1 MIFFKD
7 TNIDKLTLSFDDQRE
22 KDYQAYYFKASLK
35 IFRVAFLCVCLLYGL
50 FGLLDS
56 EIAHE
61 NIKLFYT
68 IRYGIVIPLFLTVF
82 ALSFSKN
89 FEKYWQLLLFISFI
103 IGGGGI
109 IVMIV
114 KMPENTTYYAGLM
127 LVFSAGYFLIKL
139 RFILATLAGWFTLIL
154 FIFAAKYFSEI
165 SYEFLLAYSFFYIS
179 ANLISMVAAYYIE
192 LFDRNNY
199 LLTNQLNQKKSEL
212 EESNRN
218 LESEVKARTLALAQ
232 SEKKFR
238 TLVEK
243 ASDIIYS
250 ISSSGMVTYLSPNW
264 KIILGHDIEEVEG
277 KLFVDFL
284 HPDDVDTYVNFLIEI
299 IEPDKK
305 RNYVEYRVR
314 NKDQSWSWHVSS
326 VTPQFDKDDKVISYI
341 GIAHDISE
349 RKQAEKAIIES
360 QRLSAIGEMASSVA
374 HDFNN
379 SLQAISGNIELA
391 LLKPSLPPEI
401 EKYLVT
407 ILTSATDAATRV
419 QLLQRF
425 AGKKKNASE
434 YQQVN
439 LNKVITDVIAQAR
452 PIWKDRMEADGF
464 QIKIEAIQKDIPAV
478 EGNDSELR
486 SVVYNVVKNSI
497 EAMPEGGK
505 IIFKTGLREGYVYI
519 QITDSGIGMNEEA
532 KTRLFQP
539 FYTTKGFEAGRGLGM
554 SGAYSIIKEHKG
566 NIKILETA
574 PDKGTTIE
582 ILLPYKF
589 ENSFPGEEGKKE
601 KATQKREILW
611 VDDDKM
617 IREVAG
623 EMLEALGHNSVIVKN
638 GYHALELLETKKF
651 DLVITDVGMPDINGW
666 LLAEKIKEKYSGEI
680 KVAIVSGWN
689 EQIIDEK
696 KLKYGVEHI
705 LVKPIQLSNL
715 KSLIEKALA
724 SN

>member
-1 MIFFKD
+1 MVFFKD

-35 IFRVAFLCVCLLYGL
+35 IFRVAFLCVGFLYGL
-50 FGLLDS
+50 FGFLDS

-68 IRYGIVIPLFLTVF
+68 IRYGVVIPLFLTVF
-82 ALSFSKN
+82 ALSFSKY

-218 LESEVKARTLALAQ
+218 LESEVKARTQALAQ

-284 HPDDVDTYVNFLIEI
+284 HPDDVDTYVNFLREI

-314 NKDQSWSWHVSS
+314 NKNQSWSWHVSS

-434 YQQVN
+434 YQKVD

-505 IIFKTGLREGYVYI
+505 IIFKTGLREGYVFI
-519 QITDSGIGMNEEA
+519 HITDSGIGMNEEA

-582 ILLPYKF
+582 ILLPYKV

-623 EMLEALGHNSVIVKN
+623 EMLEALGHNAVIVKN
-638 GYHALELLETKKF
+638 GYHALELLDIKKF

-705 LVKPIQLSNL
+705 LVKPIKLSNL